1 MCDFISHDIT
11 EKSKMKNKNLEQQDW
26 ESEPELEV
34 IQEEQPQAVSVT
46 Q

>member
-11 EKSKMKNKNLEQQDW
+11 EKSKMKNKNLEQDW

-34 IQEEQPQAVSVT
+34 VQEEQPQAVSVT